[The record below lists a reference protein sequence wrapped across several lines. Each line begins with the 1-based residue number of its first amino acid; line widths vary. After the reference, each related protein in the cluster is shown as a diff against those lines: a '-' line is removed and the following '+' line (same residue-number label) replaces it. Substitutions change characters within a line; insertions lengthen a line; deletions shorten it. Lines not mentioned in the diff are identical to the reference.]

1 MAQYLGGR
9 FQESMTAEVS
19 KRLKEISVD
28 IKTVQK
34 PATVIKP

>member
-1 MAQYLGGR
+1 
-9 FQESMTAEVS
+9 MTAEVE

-34 PATVIKP
+34 PAMVIKP